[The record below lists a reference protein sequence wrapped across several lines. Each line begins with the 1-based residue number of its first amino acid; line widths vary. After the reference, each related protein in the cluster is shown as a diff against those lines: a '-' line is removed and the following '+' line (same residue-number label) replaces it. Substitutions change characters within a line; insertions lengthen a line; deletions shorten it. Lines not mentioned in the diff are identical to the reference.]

1 MSALVLRTGCLQVH
15 AYGQLAK
22 RTRAMG
28 AQGVGRAGRRRRAR
42 GGGVGEE
49 VWWCIEWV
57 WKWFVGVG
65 VGGVVVGVGVLWALL
80 KARFLYPNRS
90 CVCLCCL
97 ASMST
102 CIHVIG
108 SYLYK
113 LVHVYT

>member
-1 MSALVLRTGCLQVH
+1 MH

-42 GGGVGEE
+42 GVGVGEE
-49 VWWCIEWV
+49 VWWCIEWG
-57 WKWFVGVG
+57 WKWFVGVW

-90 CVCLCCL
+90 CVYGCCV
-97 ASMST
+97 ASMSI
-102 CIHVIG
+102 CIHVYMLLDHICIN
-108 SYLYK
+108 SYMYK
-113 LVHVYT
+113 RYWIICV